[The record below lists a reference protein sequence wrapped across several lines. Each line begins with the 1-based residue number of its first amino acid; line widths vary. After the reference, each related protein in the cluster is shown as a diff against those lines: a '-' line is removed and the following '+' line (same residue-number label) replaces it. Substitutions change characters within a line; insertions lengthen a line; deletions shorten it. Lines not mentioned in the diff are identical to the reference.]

1 MYNVSMKDIFI
12 IHDFINQE
20 DIDKIIKFTNDNIE
34 HFEEMVE
41 KPRWTYKFGKDMA
54 FDESYKD
61 LDKLGEIKDMVV
73 NTYWPK
79 VLQLIKDK
87 CQDNSKLYMASFWL
101 AKQSNG
107 SYIELHDDTDGQRNV
122 HFKWSGSLYLNT
134 MEKGGTLEFPK
145 IPYSYSPI
153 AGDFVLF
160 PTQAEATATHEVI
173 EVYEDRYTCMFWITE
188 DINFALNA

>member
-1 MYNVSMKDIFI
+1 MKDILI
-12 IHDFINQE
+12 THDFINQE
-20 DIDKIIKFTNDNIE
+20 DIDKIIKFTNDNIG

-41 KPRWTYKFGKDMA
+41 KPRWTYKFGNDIA
-54 FDESYKD
+54 FGERSYID
-61 LDKLGEIKDMVV
+61 LDKLCELKDMVV

-87 CQDNSKLYMASFWL
+87 FQDDSKLYIASFWL

-107 SYIELHDDTDGQRNV
+107 SYIELHDDTDDQRNL

-134 MEKGGTLEFPK
+134 MKKGGTLEFPK

-153 AGDFVLF
+153 AGDLVLF
-160 PTQAEATATHEVI
+160 PTQAKSTAIHEVI

-188 DINFALNA
+188 DINFALDA

>member
-1 MYNVSMKDIFI
+1 MKDIFI
-12 IHDFINQE
+12 IHDSINQE

-134 MEKGGTLEFPK
+134 MEKGGTLEFPN

-153 AGDFVLF
+153 AGDLVLF

-173 EVYEDRYTCMFWITE
+173 KVYEDRYTCMFWITE